1 VKTLTK
7 PGSSI
12 LPGFLR
18 KMPRTTVQILLIV
31 VVLLV
36 AARVALPFLVQWYVN
51 KTLDEM
57 PDYDGRIGEVDIKLW
72 RGAYEIESIEIVK
85 TSGKVPEPFFSCKRM
100 ELSVEWKALFQ
111 GAFVGEIFFQSP
123 IITFVKGPTEATT
136 QVGID
141 KPWLDV
147 IDKLFP
153 LDINRFEVA
162 QGIVQYKDFHSSP
175 KVDLEIDRVEVLATN
190 LTNSL
195 KLSKTLVANIKISGR
210 ALKES
215 NLTSEIRFDPG
226 THQPT
231 FDVDL
236 KIDPLSLV
244 RLNDFA
250 EAYGGFDF
258 ERGTLEVAME
268 LAAHEGDLTGYVKP
282 LLDDFAVLNIR
293 KDANNPLSLVW
304 ESIVG
309 GLTRILRNQPH
320 NRFATK
326 IPINGTFDD
335 PEIALWATIGN
346 IFKNEF
352 VRVFQG
358 DLENTISLE
367 DAVENKKDE
376 PKKRSA
382 ESSPASIKRPGSSH
396 PAR

>member
-1 VKTLTK
+1 
-7 PGSSI
+7 
-12 LPGFLR
+12 
-18 KMPRTTVQILLIV
+18 MPRTTLQVLLAV
-31 VVLLV
+31 VVLLILV
-36 AARVALPFLVQWYVN
+36 RAALPFLVQWYVN

-57 PDYDGRIGEVDIKLW
+57 PDYDGRIGEVDLKLW

-136 QVGID
+136 QVGVD

-162 QGIVQYKDFHSSP
+162 QGIVRYRDFHSTP
-175 KVDLEIDRVEVLATN
+175 KVDLEIDRIDMLATN

-195 KLSKTLVANIKISGR
+195 KLSKTLVADIKITGR
-210 ALKES
+210 MLKES
-215 NLTSEIRFDPG
+215 ALRSEIRFDPG
-226 THQPT
+226 THRPT

-236 KIDPLSLV
+236 KVEPLSLV

-258 ERGTLEVAME
+258 ERGTLEIAME
-268 LAAHEGDLTGYVKP
+268 LAAHEGNLKGYVKP
-282 LLDDFAVLNIR
+282 LLDNVAVVDLK
-293 KDANNPLSLVW
+293 KDSKNPLGLIW
-304 ESIVG
+304 ESLVG
-309 GLTRILRNQPH
+309 GLSRLFRNQPH

-326 IPINGTFDD
+326 IPINGTFKE
-335 PEIALWATIGN
+335 PEIAIWATLGN
-346 IFKNEF
+346 ILKNEF

-367 DAVENKKDE
+367 DAVENKPQA
-376 PKKRSA
+376 PKEKT
-382 ESSPASIKRPGSSH
+382 SSTSRPKRPGSTH